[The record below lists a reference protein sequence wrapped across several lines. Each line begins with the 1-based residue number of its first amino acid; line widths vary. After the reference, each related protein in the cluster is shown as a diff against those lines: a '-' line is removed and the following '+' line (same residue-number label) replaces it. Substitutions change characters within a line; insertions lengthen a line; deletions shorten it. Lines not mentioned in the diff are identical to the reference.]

1 MWMHNQH
8 FGTHTSVTTLQ
19 CYRQYKTLQAFAMR
33 SAHFMLIVSICM
45 AWEALRLYPSQSLLS
60 YKAYNTQMKEK
71 TNCIQQLLIYYTH
84 IKTHKTSHWHTSNKI
99 HTITVSTYLST
110 RRISRLIQA
119 TSSSINTSEAS
130 LTKGQCRTLSQLR
143 INYYSFCHTYTT
155 LIIHTIQHHSV
166 NT

>member
-1 MWMHNQH
+1 MWMRNQH

-19 CYRQYKTLQAFAMR
+19 CYRQYKTWQYALQMLHGLR
-33 SAHFMLIVSICM
+33 SPETLPITITTLLQSIQHPD
-45 AWEALRLYPSQSLLS
+45 ER
-60 YKAYNTQMKEK
+60 K
-71 TNCIQQLLIYYTH
+71 TNCIQQLLFYYTH